1 LDEILAICYNIKG
14 AKMIYKNE
22 QFNFSKVILN
32 QFILVVFISLAL
44 VMPSTAFAEISEA
57 KLNHAIDRAGLQR
70 MLTQRMLKSYCQLGQ
85 DQFYIKPQEKLDD
98 ALKRYEQGLSFLIGF
113 ESIDGVTE
121 PLNKIISFWP
131 KYKALIMAKATKA
144 NTPELV
150 KLNEKLL
157 SLSHQIVLALQAESG
172 KELGKIVNIS
182 GRQRML
188 SQRIELFYLLRD
200 WGFEDDFYANAL
212 AKSRKE
218 FTEGLAYLNNYPE
231 NTEEVK
237 KLLAKAEKSFNLFSH
252 SLDDKNNAFLI
263 SLTVGQLLKY
273 MNTATNLYSKM

>member
-1 LDEILAICYNIKG
+1 
-14 AKMIYKNE
+14 MIYKNE

-113 ESIDGVTE
+113 ESVDGVTE

-131 KYKALIMAKATKA
+131 KYKELIMARATKA